1 MAVLPKRCAHKL
13 CKCGHK
19 LGSIALRF
27 NINRCWLR
35 FCIVD
40 QIVGPAAESFGVFVV
55 LGTGVPTRRQELLG
69 RVAAR

>member
-1 MAVLPKRCAHKL
+1 MAVLPKVVHTSCANV
-13 CKCGHK
+13 GTTQ
-19 LGSIALRF
+19 IALRF
-27 NINRCWLR
+27 NIKRIR

>member
-1 MAVLPKRCAHKL
+1 MWAQHKL
-13 CKCGHK
+13 CT
-19 LGSIALRF
+19 IALRF
-27 NINRCWLR
+27 NIKRWLR

>member
-1 MAVLPKRCAHKL
+1 MAVLPKVVHTSCANV
-13 CKCGHK
+13 GTTQ
-19 LGSIALRF
+19 IALRF
-27 NINRCWLR
+27 NINRCLLR